1 MPSAT
6 KALTVRLPSG
16 LYQAGA
22 DAARRRNVSLNA
34 LIRDGLTALLKE
46 EEYARL
52 YDAFGELGE
61 DAEGSD
67 VEFAIAAQREVV
79 NGGRS

>member
-16 LYQAGA
+16 LYRASA

-34 LIRDGLTALLKE
+34 LIRDGLATLLKE
-46 EEYARL
+46 EEYAK
-52 YDAFGELGE
+52 
-61 DAEGSD
+61 
-67 VEFAIAAQREVV
+67 AI
-79 NGGRS
+79 